1 MIRLARITGFL
12 LIIAGALV
20 FLTYF
25 IEPLRE
31 VWPWLLELP
40 LPIRIGL
47 VLASIGLLILLG
59 SLIWERWDERELD
72 RSLREDD

>member
-1 MIRLARITGFL
+1 MTRLVRITGFL
-12 LIIAGALV
+12 LIIAGAIV

-47 VLASIGLLILLG
+47 MLAGIGLLILMG
-59 SLIWERWDERELD
+59 SLIWERWEERELD
-72 RSLREDD
+72 KSLREDD